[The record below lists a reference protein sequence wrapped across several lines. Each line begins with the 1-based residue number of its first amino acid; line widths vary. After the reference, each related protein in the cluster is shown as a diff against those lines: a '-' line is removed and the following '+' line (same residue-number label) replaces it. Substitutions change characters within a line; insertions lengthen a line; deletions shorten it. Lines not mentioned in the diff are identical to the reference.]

1 MTKQLVGFGAA
12 VMTTL
17 LALVVLWQFR
27 IVVVYVL
34 ISLMLAAALRPLV
47 YRLVRRGWVVRVAW
61 VLLYLVALGCFGL
74 LLFLTGEAA
83 VREIQQ
89 LAQTMSAQNEW
100 MLPTWLEGST
110 FQLALVARLPPP
122 GNLFEAITGDQGQL
136 VLPAI
141 LGFTQGVGGIVS
153 GVLVIVFLSIY
164 WSSNQIHFERLW
176 LSLLPSGQRKQA
188 RGIWR
193 IVEPDIGAY
202 IRGEVIQSLLA
213 GLLLGLGYWLLGSPY
228 PALLALAGALACL
241 IPVVGIALA
250 VTPVLVVGLLT
261 SVQLSL
267 LTTLYALVI
276 LIALEVW
283 IKPRLFK
290 RRWDNPILTVVLL
303 IALADAFGL
312 LGIIIAPP
320 LSVVCQILWSRLV
333 SRRAVLGAAAQVSD
347 LKERQARLWETI
359 KAMDEQP
366 LPLMT
371 SSMERLTQ
379 LIEKAEP
386 ILQASL
392 LAADMPAV
400 TLPAEPSDP
409 FYSPRPVTVEG
420 APPAFTNPEGAG
432 DARTQN
438 G

>member
-1 MTKQLVGFGAA
+1 MTKQLVRFGAA

-34 ISLMLAAALRPLV
+34 ISLMLAAALRPLAK
-47 YRLVRRGWVVRVAW
+47 RLVGQGFVVRAAW
-61 VLLYLVALGCFGL
+61 ILLYLVVLGCFGV
-74 LLFLTGEAA
+74 LLFLTGETAIN
-83 VREIQQ
+83 EIQQ
-89 LAQTMSAQNEW
+89 LANTVSVQNEW
-100 MLPTWLEGST
+100 KLPAWLEGSS
-110 FQLALVARLPPP
+110 FQLALMARLPPP
-122 GNLFEAITGDQGQL
+122 NKLFEAVTGDQGQL

-141 LGFTQGVGGIVS
+141 LGFTQGIGGVVS
-153 GVLVIVFLSIY
+153 GVIVILFLSIY
-164 WSSNQIHFERLW
+164 WSISQLHFERLW

-193 IVEPDIGAY
+193 VVEPDIGAY
-202 IRGEVIQSLLA
+202 IRGEIIQSLLA

-241 IPVVGIALA
+241 IPVVGVALA
-250 VTPVLVVGLLT
+250 VIPVLVVGLLT

-267 LTTLYALVI
+267 FTTLYALAV
-276 LIALEVW
+276 LVALEVW
-283 IKPRLFK
+283 VKPRLFN
-290 RRWDNPILTVVLL
+290 RRWDNPILTIVLL

-312 LGIIIAPP
+312 PGIIVAPP

-347 LKERQARLWETI
+347 LKERQARLWDSI
-359 KAMDEQP
+359 KAMDEP
-366 LPLMT
+366 SLPLVT

-386 ILQASL
+386 ILQASE
-392 LAADMPAV
+392 LAAN
-400 TLPAEPSDP
+400 LPADSIRLSL
-409 FYSPRPVTVEG
+409 SPPRVGHLVPQT
-420 APPAFTNPEGAG
+420 PEGTG
-432 DARTQN
+432 DDRTQN